1 MKVGMI
7 SLGCDKNR
15 VDSERMLFL
24 LRSAGFEL
32 TDDPSEAEVIIIN
45 TCAFI
50 ESAKKEAIEAVF
62 DAAKYKETG
71 ELKKLIVTGCF
82 AQRYPE
88 ADFPEVDRFLP
99 IAEEEKI
106 AAVVAEEMGLEAL
119 SCSGQG
125 RVLTT
130 PAHYAYLKIADGCN
144 NRCSYCAIPSI
155 RGKYR
160 SVPEEDLIKE
170 AARLREEGVNELIL
184 VAQDVTCYGIDLYK
198 KPALCDLLRDL
209 LTIGFWKIRL
219 LYAYAERIT
228 DELVELIATEKGIA
242 KYLDIPLQHV
252 NDDILRKM
260 RRPSTGER
268 ARAII
273 KKLRERVPDI
283 AIRSTFIVGFP
294 TETDE
299 QSEELVRFIEE
310 GACDYAGFFIYSP
323 EEGTEAYDIKPRTL
337 KSVSRKRLLA
347 CERAQSE
354 ATVAA
359 QKRYVGKTVEVI
371 YEGIDFDRQAF
382 YGRTEQNAPDVDTKV
397 FFTASFVPEPGR
409 VYKVKITSSDFHLYG
424 EGEEL

>member
-71 ELKKLIVTGCF
+71 KLKKLIVTGCF

-268 ARAII
+268 ARTII

-299 QSEELVRFIEE
+299 QSEELVRFIED

>member
-71 ELKKLIVTGCF
+71 KLKKLIVTGCF

>member
-71 ELKKLIVTGCF
+71 KLKKLIVTGCF

-119 SCSGQG
+119 SCAGQG

-144 NRCSYCAIPSI
+144 NRCSYCAIPAI

-160 SVPEEDLIKE
+160 SVPKEELIAE
-170 AARLREEGVNELIL
+170 AKRLREDGVNELIL

-209 LTIGFWKIRL
+209 LKIGFWKIRL

-228 DELVELIATEKGIA
+228 DELIDLIAEEEGIA

-252 NDDILRKM
+252 NDDILKKM

-268 ARAII
+268 IRSLI

-299 QSEELVRFIEE
+299 QNEELVRFVEE
-310 GACDYAGFFIYSP
+310 GACDFAGFFVYSP
-323 EEGTEAYDIKPRTL
+323 EEGTEAYDIKPRVL

-347 CERAQSE
+347 CEKAQSA

-359 QKRYVGKTVEVI
+359 QKKYVGKTVEVL

>member
-1 MKVGMI
+1 MKIGMI

-62 DAAKYKETG
+62 DAARYKETG
-71 ELKKLIVTGCF
+71 KLKKLIVTGCF

-88 ADFPEVDRFLP
+88 ADFPEVDLFLP

-106 AAVVAEEMGLEAL
+106 ASVVAKEMEVEAL
-119 SCSGQG
+119 SCAGQG
-125 RVLTT
+125 RILTT

-144 NRCSYCAIPSI
+144 NRCSYCAIPAI

-160 SVPEEDLIKE
+160 SVPKEELLSE
-170 AARLREEGVNELIL
+170 AARLREEGVQELIL
-184 VAQDVTCYGIDLYK
+184 VAQDVTCYGVDLYK
-198 KPALCDLLRDL
+198 KPSLCELLKDLVK
-209 LTIGFWKIRL
+209 IGFWKVRL
-219 LYAYAERIT
+219 LYAYPERIS
-228 DELVELIATEKGIA
+228 DELIDLMATEKGIA
-242 KYLDIPLQHV
+242 RYLDIPLQHV
-252 NDDILRKM
+252 DDDILKKM
-260 RRPSTGER
+260 RRPSSGKKIN
-268 ARAII
+268 ALI
-273 KKLRERVPDI
+273 KKLRTRVPGI

-294 TETDE
+294 SETDE
-299 QSEELVRFIEE
+299 QNEELVRFVEA
-310 GACDYAGFFIYSP
+310 GNCDYAGFFIYSP
-323 EEGTEAYDIKPRTL
+323 EEGTDAFDMKPRIL
-337 KSVSRKRLLA
+337 KHVSRKRLLT
-347 CERAQSE
+347 CERAQSK

-359 QKRYVGKTVEVI
+359 QEKYVGKTVEVL
-371 YEGIDFDRQAF
+371 YEGIDFDKQLF

-397 FFTASFVPEPGR
+397 YFTASYVPEPGR

-424 EGEEL
+424 EGEEQ

>member
-71 ELKKLIVTGCF
+71 KLKKLIVTGCF

-299 QSEELVRFIEE
+299 QSEELVRFIED

>member
-71 ELKKLIVTGCF
+71 NLKKLIVTGCF

-219 LYAYAERIT
+219 LYVYAERIT

-299 QSEELVRFIEE
+299 QSEELVRFIED